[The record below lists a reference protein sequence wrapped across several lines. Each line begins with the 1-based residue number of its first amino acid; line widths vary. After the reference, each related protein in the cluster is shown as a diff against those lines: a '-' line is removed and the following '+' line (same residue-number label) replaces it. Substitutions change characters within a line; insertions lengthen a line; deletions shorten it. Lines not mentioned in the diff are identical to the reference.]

1 MKLKITNEDRQL
13 FKEVVKK
20 HGIVKESL
28 IMSLLGKVLGYQ
40 IEKALKNNK
49 DLQTAIKA
57 ADADMDKA
65 RNIVDDLIDKG
76 LEVPPFMQKWA
87 TKK

>member
-49 DLQTAIKA
+49 DLQKAIKD

>member
-1 MKLKITNEDRQL
+1 MKIKVTNEDRQL

-20 HGIVKESL
+20 HGIIKESL

-49 DLQTAIKA
+49 DLQKAIKD

>member
-20 HGIVKESL
+20 HGVVKESL

-49 DLQTAIKA
+49 DLQNAIKN

>member
-1 MKLKITNEDRQL
+1 MKIKVTNEDRQL

-20 HGIVKESL
+20 HGVVKESL

-49 DLQTAIKA
+49 DLQNAIKN

>member
-1 MKLKITNEDRQL
+1 
-13 FKEVVKK
+13 
-20 HGIVKESL
+20 
-28 IMSLLGKVLGYQ
+28 MSLLGKVLGYQ

-49 DLQTAIKA
+49 DLQNAIKN

>member
-49 DLQTAIKA
+49 DLQNAIKN